1 MHCLSESYGR
11 LSVDQHKVSICA
23 EIVVLKWNK
32 SRYTSKDANI
42 GYTNIMKS
50 AESLW
55 NNLDDLRGL
64 LEVVG
69 LQWPS
74 DVKEASF
81 WGCGIAWPSSGS
93 IFWTAWLLLE
103 LKMTWFCN
111 TFIDFCC
118 VLLVWCLLCQEI
130 HVWSSANS
138 RIWFFYTCFWHIWTS
153 IDNALKKI
161 LLMHQQPS

>member
-1 MHCLSESYGR
+1 MK
-11 LSVDQHKVSICA
+11 Q
-23 EIVVLKWNK
+23 

-81 WGCGIAWPSSGS
+81 
-93 IFWTAWLLLE
+93 
-103 LKMTWFCN
+103 
-111 TFIDFCC
+111 
-118 VLLVWCLLCQEI
+118 
-130 HVWSSANS
+130 
-138 RIWFFYTCFWHIWTS
+138 
-153 IDNALKKI
+153 
-161 LLMHQQPS
+161 